1 MHTAVSDGQE
11 EHRVPH
17 LHQTVKSLKGRVGGG
32 YTFCAGVIRKSESGL
47 TCGGQ
52 FAGAVGV

>member
-1 MHTAVSDGQE
+1 M
-11 EHRVPH
+11 
-17 LHQTVKSLKGRVGGG
+17 VKSLKGRVGGG